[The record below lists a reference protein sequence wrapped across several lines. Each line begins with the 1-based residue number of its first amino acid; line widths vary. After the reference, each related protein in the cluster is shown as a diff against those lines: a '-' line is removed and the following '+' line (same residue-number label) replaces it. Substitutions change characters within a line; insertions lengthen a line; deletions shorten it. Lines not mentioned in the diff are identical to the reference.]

1 MDTKLKKVIDP
12 KTKKVMDIR
21 NGKVIVPANNKSGW
35 RVISNLELK
44 NKILAKEA
52 PDSILRR
59 LPLPPKTGKSCLLAE
74 ELFPG
79 CTYCNLIKAVKEF
92 TIQDLG
98 CLEFFPGCRHRQK
111 KELLQTTLCTLC
123 ENEGCVYKKP
133 SLSKNQP
140 VEVSQDGK
148 TWKRMHVS
156 YVGKGGSL
164 YCYEKGGTSATVNKV
179 EKYRYLRTPGLV
191 NSYNTSDKTL
201 DFVKV
206 AEWGSRLAPDTL
218 VTASP
223 NFMSTLFYA
232 TGNFS
237 ENGVEVLANGATSYS
252 GKGGTRLIL
261 EFPVWKLI

>member
-1 MDTKLKKVIDP
+1 MDT
-12 KTKKVMDIR
+12 TSKKVMDIR

-59 LPLPPKTGKSCLLAE
+59 LPLPPKKDKTCLLAE
-74 ELFPG
+74 ELFLG

-92 TIQDLG
+92 TIHELVCFD
-98 CLEFFPGCRHRQK
+98 FFAGCRHRQK

-123 ENEGCVYKKP
+123 ENEGCCYKRP
-133 SLSKNQP
+133 PLSKNQP
-140 VEVSQDGK
+140 IEASQEGK

-179 EKYRYLRTPGLV
+179 DRYRYLRNPEADI
-191 NSYNTSDKTL
+191 SYNTSDKAL

-206 AEWGSRLAPDTL
+206 AEWGPKLAPDTL

-223 NFMSTLFYA
+223 NFRSPLFYA

-237 ENGVEVLANGATSYS
+237 ENGVEVFANGATSYS
-252 GKGGTRLIL
+252 GKGGARLIL